1 MTQQFVTFPPSA
13 VTTMPLE
20 NPPDHSQVV
29 FFILLMLILIDLSRP
44 YFARTVE
51 AYSIL

>member
-1 MTQQFVTFPPSA
+1 MFRMTQQFVTFPPSA

-20 NPPDHSQVV
+20 NPPDHSQVH
-29 FFILLMLILIDLSRP
+29 FFLIFIDLSRP
-44 YFARTVE
+44 YFARTVG